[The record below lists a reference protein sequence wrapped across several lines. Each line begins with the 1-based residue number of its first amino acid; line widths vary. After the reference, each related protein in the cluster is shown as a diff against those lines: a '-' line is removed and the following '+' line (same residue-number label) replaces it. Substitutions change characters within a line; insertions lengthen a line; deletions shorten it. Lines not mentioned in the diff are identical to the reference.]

1 MSLIL
6 ILGASRGL
14 GKALTQ
20 AYLEQ
25 GHRVIATVR
34 KAQDM
39 AELQSMGAEVLQID
53 LASPASVSGL
63 AWQLDGEAID
73 LALYVAGVWDGH
85 AAGVPPTQ
93 PQFDA
98 VMHSNVLG
106 FMQALPQIAPMV
118 QEAGG
123 VIGAFSSEM
132 SLLAQADESAWL
144 YRVSKA
150 ALNMAV
156 ASACQHWPGATS
168 TAASMAA
175 ASTHSMCCQLST
187 SMSLSVAQSAG
198 PGFQTTVSLQGSSC
212 AISSHGWPAACSC
225 KASAARG

>member
-1 MSLIL
+1 MALIL

-14 GKALTQ
+14 GRALAE
-20 AYLEQ
+20 AYLAQ
-25 GHRVIATVR
+25 GDQVIATVR
-34 KAQDM
+34 KSENMAALQAQ
-39 AELQSMGAEVLQID
+39 GARVLQVD
-53 LASPASVSGL
+53 VADPASVSGL
-63 AWQLDGEAID
+63 AWQLDGESID

-85 AAGVPPTQ
+85 AAGITPTQ

-132 SLLAQADESAWL
+132 SLLGEADESAWL

-156 ASACQHWPGATS
+156 VSACQHWPGLTLLALDPGWTQ
-168 TAASMAA
+168 TEMGGAA
-175 ASTHSMCCQLST
+175 APVTVDQSVQGLMQALEQVRPEDRG
-187 SMSLSVAQSAG
+187 SLLRYDGTIIRLLEA
-198 PGFQTTVSLQGSSC
+198 
-212 AISSHGWPAACSC
+212 
-225 KASAARG
+225 

>member
-1 MSLIL
+1 MALIL

-14 GKALTQ
+14 GRALAE
-20 AYLEQ
+20 AYLAQ
-25 GHRVIATVR
+25 GDQVIATVR
-34 KAQDM
+34 KSEDM
-39 AELQSMGAEVLQID
+39 AALQAQGARVLQVD
-53 LASPASVSGL
+53 VADPASVSGL
-63 AWQLDGEAID
+63 AWQLDGESID

-85 AAGVPPTQ
+85 AAGIPPTQ

-132 SLLAQADESAWL
+132 SLLGEADESAWL

-156 ASACQHWPGATS
+156 VSACQHWPGLTLLALDPGWTQTEMGGAAAPVTVDQSVQGLMQALKQVRPEDRGSLLRFDGTS
-168 TAASMAA
+168 TRLLEA
-175 ASTHSMCCQLST
+175 
-187 SMSLSVAQSAG
+187 
-198 PGFQTTVSLQGSSC
+198 
-212 AISSHGWPAACSC
+212 
-225 KASAARG
+225 

>member
-1 MSLIL
+1 MALIL

-14 GKALTQ
+14 GKALTA
-20 AYLEQ
+20 AYVEQ

-34 KAQDM
+34 KSEDM
-39 AELQSMGAEVLQID
+39 AVVQALGAQVLKVD

-63 AWQLDGEAID
+63 AWLLDGESID

-93 PQFDA
+93 QQFDA

-123 VIGAFSSEM
+123 VIAAFSSEM
-132 SLLAQADESAWL
+132 SLLGSADASAWL

-156 ASACQHWPGATS
+156 VSACQQWPGLTLLALDPGWTQ
-168 TAASMAA
+168 TEMGGAA
-175 ASTHSMCCQLST
+175 APVTVEQSVQGLMQVLEKVTPKDRG
-187 SMSLSVAQSAG
+187 SL
-198 PGFQTTVSLQGSSC
+198 LRYDGS
-212 AISSHGWPAACSC
+212 ITRLFNP
-225 KASAARG
+225 

>member
-1 MSLIL
+1 MALIL

-14 GKALTQ
+14 GRVLTE
-20 AYLEQ
+20 AYLGQ

-34 KAQDM
+34 KAEDM
-39 AELQSMGAEVLQID
+39 TAVQALGAKVLQID
-53 LASPASVSGL
+53 LANPASVSGL
-63 AWQLDGEAID
+63 AWQLDGECID

-85 AAGVPPTQ
+85 TAGVPPTQ
-93 PQFDA
+93 QQFDA

-123 VIGAFSSEM
+123 VIAAFSSEM
-132 SLLAQADESAWL
+132 SLLATADESAWL

-156 ASACQHWPGATS
+156 TSASRQWPDMTLVALDPGWTQTEMGGPNAPVT
-168 TAASMAA
+168 
-175 ASTHSMCCQLST
+175 L
-187 SMSLSVAQSAG
+187 AQSAAG
-198 PGFQTTVSLQGSSC
+198 LM
-212 AISSHGWPAACSC
+212 AALTQVRPEDSGCLLRYDGERIDFR
-225 KASAARG
+225 K

>member
-1 MSLIL
+1 MALIL

-14 GKALTQ
+14 GRALTE
-20 AYLEQ
+20 AYLGQ

-34 KAQDM
+34 KAEDM
-39 AELQSMGAEVLQID
+39 AAVQALGGKVLQID
-53 LASPASVSGL
+53 LANPASVSGL
-63 AWQLDGEAID
+63 AWQLDGECID

-85 AAGVPPTQ
+85 TAGVPPTQ
-93 PQFDA
+93 QQFDA

-123 VIGAFSSEM
+123 VIAAFSSEM
-132 SLLAQADESAWL
+132 SLLATADESAWL

-156 ASACQHWPGATS
+156 ASASQQWPGVTLVALDPGWTQ
-168 TAASMAA
+168 TEMGGPNAPV
-175 ASTHSMCCQLST
+175 TL
-187 SMSLSVAQSAG
+187 AQSAAG
-198 PGFQTTVSLQGSSC
+198 LMAVLEKVKPEDSGCLLRYDGERVDFR
-212 AISSHGWPAACSC
+212 
-225 KASAARG
+225 K

>member
-1 MSLIL
+1 MALIL

-14 GKALTQ
+14 GRALAE
-20 AYLEQ
+20 AYLAQ
-25 GHRVIATVR
+25 GDQVIATVR
-34 KAQDM
+34 KSEDM
-39 AELQSMGAEVLQID
+39 AALQALGARVLQVD
-53 LASPASVSGL
+53 VADPASVSGL
-63 AWQLDGEAID
+63 AWQLDGESIE

-85 AAGVPPTQ
+85 AAGIPPTQ

-132 SLLAQADESAWL
+132 SLLGEADESAWL

-156 ASACQHWPGATS
+156 VSACQHWPGLTLLALDPGWTQTEMGGAAAPVTVEQSVQGLMQALEKVRPEDRGSLLRFDGTS
-168 TAASMAA
+168 TRLLNA
-175 ASTHSMCCQLST
+175 
-187 SMSLSVAQSAG
+187 
-198 PGFQTTVSLQGSSC
+198 
-212 AISSHGWPAACSC
+212 
-225 KASAARG
+225 

>member
-1 MSLIL
+1 MTLIL

-14 GKALTQ
+14 GRALTE
-20 AYLEQ
+20 AYLDQ

-34 KAQDM
+34 KVEDM
-39 AELQSMGAEVLQID
+39 AAVQALGAKVLQID
-53 LASPASVSGL
+53 LANPASVSGL
-63 AWQLDGEAID
+63 AWQLDGECID

-85 AAGVPPTQ
+85 GAGVPPTQ
-93 PQFDA
+93 QQFDA

-123 VIGAFSSEM
+123 VIAAFSSEM
-132 SLLAQADESAWL
+132 SLLATADESAWL

-156 ASACQHWPGATS
+156 ASASQQWPGVTLVALDPGWTQ
-168 TAASMAA
+168 TEMGGPNAPV
-175 ASTHSMCCQLST
+175 TL
-187 SMSLSVAQSAG
+187 AQSAAG
-198 PGFQTTVSLQGSSC
+198 LMAVLEKLTPEDSGCLLRYDGDRIDFR
-212 AISSHGWPAACSC
+212 
-225 KASAARG
+225 K

>member
-93 PQFDA
+93 QQFDK

-123 VIGAFSSEM
+123 VIAAFSSEM
-132 SLLAQADESAWL
+132 SLLATADESAWL

-156 ASACQHWPGATS
+156 ASASQQWPGVTLVALDPGW
-168 TAASMAA
+168 
-175 ASTHSMCCQLST
+175 THTEMGGPNAPVTL
-187 SMSLSVAQSAG
+187 AQSASG
-198 PGFQTTVSLQGSSC
+198 LMAVLKKVTPEDSGCLLRYDGERIDFR
-212 AISSHGWPAACSC
+212 
-225 KASAARG
+225 K

>member
-1 MSLIL
+1 MALIL

-14 GKALTQ
+14 GRALTE
-20 AYLEQ
+20 AYLGQ

-34 KAQDM
+34 KAEDM
-39 AELQSMGAEVLQID
+39 AAVQALGAKVLQID
-53 LASPASVSGL
+53 LANPASVSGL
-63 AWQLDGEAID
+63 AWQLDGECID

-85 AAGVPPTQ
+85 SAGVPPTQ
-93 PQFDA
+93 QQFDA

-123 VIGAFSSEM
+123 VIAAFSSEM
-132 SLLAQADESAWL
+132 SLLATADESAWL

-156 ASACQHWPGATS
+156 ASASQQWPGVTLVALDPGWTQ
-168 TAASMAA
+168 TEMGGPNAPV
-175 ASTHSMCCQLST
+175 TL
-187 SMSLSVAQSAG
+187 AQSAAG
-198 PGFQTTVSLQGSSC
+198 LMAVLEKVRPEDSGCLLRYDGERIDFR
-212 AISSHGWPAACSC
+212 
-225 KASAARG
+225 K

>member
-1 MSLIL
+1 MALIL

-14 GKALTQ
+14 GRALTE
-20 AYLEQ
+20 AYLGQ

-34 KAQDM
+34 KAEDM
-39 AELQSMGAEVLQID
+39 AAVQALGAKVLQID
-53 LASPASVSGL
+53 LANPASVSGL
-63 AWQLDGEAID
+63 AWQLDGECID

-85 AAGVPPTQ
+85 SAGVPPTQ
-93 PQFDA
+93 QQFDA

-123 VIGAFSSEM
+123 VIAAFSSEM
-132 SLLAQADESAWL
+132 SLLATADESAWL

-156 ASACQHWPGATS
+156 ASASQQWPGVTLVALDPGWTQ
-168 TAASMAA
+168 TEMGGPNAPV
-175 ASTHSMCCQLST
+175 TL
-187 SMSLSVAQSAG
+187 AQSAAG
-198 PGFQTTVSLQGSSC
+198 LMAVLEKVKPEDSGCLLRYDGERVDFR
-212 AISSHGWPAACSC
+212 
-225 KASAARG
+225 K

>member
-1 MSLIL
+1 MALIL

-14 GKALTQ
+14 GRALAE
-20 AYLEQ
+20 AYLAQ
-25 GHRVIATVR
+25 GDQVIATVR
-34 KAQDM
+34 KSEDM
-39 AELQSMGAEVLQID
+39 AALQAQGARVLQVD
-53 LASPASVSGL
+53 VADPASVSGL
-63 AWQLDGEAID
+63 AWQLDGESID

-85 AAGVPPTQ
+85 AAGIPPTQ

-132 SLLAQADESAWL
+132 SLLGEADESAWL

-156 ASACQHWPGATS
+156 VCACQRWPGLTLLALDPGWTQTDMGGTAAPVTVEQSVQGLMLALEKVRPEDRGSLLRFDGTS
-168 TAASMAA
+168 TRLLNA
-175 ASTHSMCCQLST
+175 
-187 SMSLSVAQSAG
+187 
-198 PGFQTTVSLQGSSC
+198 
-212 AISSHGWPAACSC
+212 
-225 KASAARG
+225 

>member
-1 MSLIL
+1 MASIL

-14 GKALTQ
+14 GKALTA
-20 AYLEQ
+20 AYVAQ

-34 KAQDM
+34 KTEDM
-39 AELQSMGAEVLQID
+39 AAVQALGAQVLQVD
-53 LASPASVSGL
+53 LANPASVSGL
-63 AWQLDGEAID
+63 AWQLDGASID
-73 LALYVAGVWDGH
+73 IALYVAGVWDGH

-93 PQFDA
+93 QQFDA

-123 VIGAFSSEM
+123 VIAAFSSEM
-132 SLLAQADESAWL
+132 SLLEGADASAWL

-156 ASACQHWPGATS
+156 VSACQQWPGLTLLALDPGWTQTEMGGAAAPVTVEQSVQGLMQALKKVTPKDSGCLLRYDGS
-168 TAASMAA
+168 TAR
-175 ASTHSMCCQLST
+175 LFN
-187 SMSLSVAQSAG
+187 
-198 PGFQTTVSLQGSSC
+198 P
-212 AISSHGWPAACSC
+212 
-225 KASAARG
+225 

>member
-1 MSLIL
+1 MALIL

-14 GKALTQ
+14 GRALAE
-20 AYLEQ
+20 AYLAQ
-25 GHRVIATVR
+25 GDQVIATVR
-34 KAQDM
+34 KSEDM
-39 AELQSMGAEVLQID
+39 AALQAQGARVLQVD
-53 LASPASVSGL
+53 VADPASVSGL
-63 AWQLDGEAID
+63 AWQLDGESID

-85 AAGVPPTQ
+85 AAGIPPTQ

-132 SLLAQADESAWL
+132 SLLGEADESAWL

-156 ASACQHWPGATS
+156 VSACQHWPGLTLLALDPGWTQ
-168 TAASMAA
+168 TEMGGAA
-175 ASTHSMCCQLST
+175 APVTVDQSVQGLMQALEQVRPEDRG
-187 SMSLSVAQSAG
+187 SLLRYDGTIIRLLEA
-198 PGFQTTVSLQGSSC
+198 
-212 AISSHGWPAACSC
+212 
-225 KASAARG
+225 

>member
-1 MSLIL
+1 MALIL

-14 GKALTQ
+14 GRALAE
-20 AYLEQ
+20 AYLAQ
-25 GHRVIATVR
+25 GDQVIATVR
-34 KAQDM
+34 KSEDM
-39 AELQSMGAEVLQID
+39 AALQAQGARVLQVD
-53 LASPASVSGL
+53 VADPASVSGL
-63 AWQLDGEAID
+63 AWQLDGESID

-85 AAGVPPTQ
+85 AAGIPPTQ

-132 SLLAQADESAWL
+132 SLLGEADESAWL

-156 ASACQHWPGATS
+156 VCACQRWPGLTLLALDPGWTQTEMGGAAAPVTVEQSVQGLMLALEKVRPEDRGSLLRFDGTS
-168 TAASMAA
+168 TRLLNA
-175 ASTHSMCCQLST
+175 
-187 SMSLSVAQSAG
+187 
-198 PGFQTTVSLQGSSC
+198 
-212 AISSHGWPAACSC
+212 
-225 KASAARG
+225 

>member
-73 LALYVAGVWDGH
+73 LALYVAGIWDGH

-123 VIGAFSSEM
+123 VIAAFSSEM

-156 ASACQHWPGATS
+156 ASACQHWPGLTLLALDPGWVQTEMGGASAPITVEQSVQGLMQALEQVRPEDRGSLLRYDGTS
-168 TAASMAA
+168 TRLLDA
-175 ASTHSMCCQLST
+175 
-187 SMSLSVAQSAG
+187 
-198 PGFQTTVSLQGSSC
+198 
-212 AISSHGWPAACSC
+212 
-225 KASAARG
+225 

>member
-1 MSLIL
+1 MALIL

-14 GKALTQ
+14 GRALAE
-20 AYLEQ
+20 AYLAQ
-25 GHRVIATVR
+25 GDQVIATVR
-34 KAQDM
+34 KSEDM
-39 AELQSMGAEVLQID
+39 AALQAQGARVLQVD
-53 LASPASVSGL
+53 VADPASVSGL
-63 AWQLDGEAID
+63 AWQLDGESID

-85 AAGVPPTQ
+85 AAGIPPTQ

-132 SLLAQADESAWL
+132 SLLGEADESAWL

-156 ASACQHWPGATS
+156 VCACQRWPGLTLLALDPGWTQTEMGGAAAPVTVDQSVQGLMQALKQVRPEDRGSLLRFDGTS
-168 TAASMAA
+168 TRLLEA
-175 ASTHSMCCQLST
+175 
-187 SMSLSVAQSAG
+187 
-198 PGFQTTVSLQGSSC
+198 
-212 AISSHGWPAACSC
+212 
-225 KASAARG
+225 

>member
-123 VIGAFSSEM
+123 VIAAFSSEM

-156 ASACQHWPGATS
+156 ASACLHWPGLTLLALDPGWVQTEMGGASAPITVEQSVQGLMQALEQVRPEDRGSLLRYDGTS
-168 TAASMAA
+168 TRLLDA
-175 ASTHSMCCQLST
+175 
-187 SMSLSVAQSAG
+187 
-198 PGFQTTVSLQGSSC
+198 
-212 AISSHGWPAACSC
+212 
-225 KASAARG
+225 

>member
-1 MSLIL
+1 MALIL

-14 GKALTQ
+14 GKALAA
-20 AYLEQ
+20 AYVEQ

-34 KAQDM
+34 KSEDM
-39 AELQSMGAEVLQID
+39 AAVQALGAQVLKVD

-63 AWQLDGEAID
+63 AWQLDGESID

-93 PQFDA
+93 RQFDA

-123 VIGAFSSEM
+123 VIAAFSSEM
-132 SLLAQADESAWL
+132 SLLDRADASAWL

-156 ASACQHWPGATS
+156 VSACQQWPGLTLLALDPGWTQTEMGGATAPVTVKQS
-168 TAASMAA
+168 VQGLMQVLEKVTPKDRG
-175 ASTHSMCCQLST
+175 
-187 SMSLSVAQSAG
+187 SL
-198 PGFQTTVSLQGSSC
+198 LRYDGS
-212 AISSHGWPAACSC
+212 ITRLFNP
-225 KASAARG
+225 

>member
-20 AYLEQ
+20 AYVEQ

-34 KAQDM
+34 KAEDM
-39 AELQSMGAEVLQID
+39 AAVQDLGAQVLQVD
-53 LASPASVSGL
+53 LANPASISGL
-63 AWQLDGEAID
+63 AWQLDGKSID

-93 PQFDA
+93 QQFDA

-123 VIGAFSSEM
+123 VVAAFSSEM
-132 SLLAQADESAWL
+132 SLLSSADESAWL

-156 ASACQHWPGATS
+156 ASACRQWPGLTLLALDPGWTQTEMGGS
-168 TAASMAA
+168 SAPVT
-175 ASTHSMCCQLST
+175 
-187 SMSLSVAQSAG
+187 VAQSVQG
-198 PGFQTTVSLQGSSC
+198 LMQVLEQVRPEDRGSLLRYDGTRTRLLD
-212 AISSHGWPAACSC
+212 A
-225 KASAARG
+225 

>member
-1 MSLIL
+1 MALIL

-14 GKALTQ
+14 GRALAE
-20 AYLEQ
+20 AYLAQ
-25 GHRVIATVR
+25 GDQVIATVR
-34 KAQDM
+34 KSEDM
-39 AELQSMGAEVLQID
+39 AALQAQGARVMQVD
-53 LASPASVSGL
+53 VADPASVSGL
-63 AWQLDGEAID
+63 AWQLDGESID

-85 AAGVPPTQ
+85 AAGIPPTQ

-132 SLLAQADESAWL
+132 SLLGEADESAWL

-156 ASACQHWPGATS
+156 VSACQHWPGLTLLALDPGWTQTEMGGAAAPVTVDQSVQGLMQALKQVRPEDRGSLLRFDGTS
-168 TAASMAA
+168 TRLLEA
-175 ASTHSMCCQLST
+175 
-187 SMSLSVAQSAG
+187 
-198 PGFQTTVSLQGSSC
+198 
-212 AISSHGWPAACSC
+212 
-225 KASAARG
+225 